1 MRNLV
6 SAMLSFG
13 LVNVPVG
20 VASVASRK
28 ETTFKT
34 LCKEDGKPIRML
46 KTCDECGT
54 EPETVR
60 GYEYASGQFVILT
73 DEEIADAKGEGDK
86 TIRITS
92 FAENSAITPML
103 IEKNYWLQPSKLM
116 TDAYWLLF
124 NALSLQDAVGVGSC
138 ALWGKETPCLIA
150 PEPFLGLKLSPL
162 FCADEVARTE
172 FEPSEP
178 SDESLGLLR
187 SLVAENTKPFVF
199 NELRSE
205 SQERLEALVRNK
217 ITGLPLE
224 PSVEAPAIPTTDN
237 LLESLKASLAET
249 KPKGK
254 VKA

>member
-28 ETTFKT
+28 ETSFKT
-34 LCKEDGKPIRML
+34 LCKEDNKPIRML

-73 DEEIADAKGEGDK
+73 DEEIEEAKGESDK

-92 FAENSAITPML
+92 FTANNAVAPVL
-103 IEKNYWLQPSKLM
+103 IEKNYWLTPSRLM

-150 PEPFLGLKLSPL
+150 PAPFLGLTLSPL

-178 SDESLGLLR
+178 SDEALGLLR

-199 NELRSE
+199 ETLRSS
-205 SQERLEALVRNK
+205 SQDRLEALVSSK
-217 ITGLPLE
+217 LAGLTIE
-224 PSVEAPAIPTTDN
+224 PSVATPTAPTTDN